1 MEMKTDGFYTVIQSR
16 EPEEGRFV
24 SRIRLRREHWIYQ
37 AHFPAMPVTPG
48 VCVLQL
54 IGELLAARWGRRLQP
69 AYGKNIKFLRLINP
83 EEYPEIE
90 VDLLCEVSGTTLKV
104 QSTVRLQEIIFVKAS
119 LVYEAEQKVCTLK

>member
-1 MEMKTDGFYTVIQSR
+1 MKTDGFYTIIQSW
-16 EPEEGRFV
+16 EPEEGRLV

-48 VCVLQL
+48 VCVLQM
-54 IGELLAARWGRRLQP
+54 IGELLAARWEHPLQL

-90 VDLLCEVSGTTLKV
+90 VDLLYEASESILKV
-104 QSTVRLQEIIFVKAS
+104 QSTVRLQEITFVKAS
-119 LVYEAEQKVCTLK
+119 LVYEAEQTVCTFE